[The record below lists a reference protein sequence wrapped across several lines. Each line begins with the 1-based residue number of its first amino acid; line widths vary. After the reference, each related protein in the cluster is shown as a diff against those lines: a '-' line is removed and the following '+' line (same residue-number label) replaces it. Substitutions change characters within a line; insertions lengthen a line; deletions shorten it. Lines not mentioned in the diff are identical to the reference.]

1 MSTWLKDRIW
11 VANVVDSSNS
21 YRRSISETFEKYLD
35 KKRQTNVKI
44 KYPMVMEMMV
54 MTTVMIITKNDTG

>member
-1 MSTWLKDRIW
+1 MSTWLKGRIW